1 MGGFSRGLSSRHDGR
16 ARDNRIGRSG
26 FPAGRVNID
35 GMERR
40 RDTSAILWIV
50 VGSSKDEVLAAGNA
64 PAAALVAIKARAT
77 ILPKLDLVGPSY
89 PRDPVFENIRTST
102 LFGARACF

>member
-1 MGGFSRGLSSRHDGR
+1 MGVFSRGLSSRHDGR

-64 PAAALVAIKARAT
+64 PASAPVAIKARA
-77 ILPKLDLVGPSY
+77 ILFLTLDLVGPPD
-89 PRDPVFENIRTST
+89 PRDIVFVNIRTST